1 VAIVTNET
9 SDDNAW
15 DQARF
20 AIYSA
25 HQLAARD
32 SYKSAVIGI
41 VVPFAGVG
49 ADIRIKIWI

>member
-49 ADIRIKIWI
+49 ADIWIKIWI